1 MRKTFVLI
9 AACLMSMLASAQVL
23 EIVSTQQLSTPVDID
38 WRVAGFSPVGD
49 YILLTD
55 GGNGGLVSY
64 NLTTHSTTTISEA
77 PGAGWS
83 VQISKDGQ
91 NIVYRETTIGDDKL
105 VRHNIFKHN
114 LKANQRQMQA
124 KAQRDMSNLVDK
136 DANYSVA
143 INQDLHMVLS
153 HNGKTIVITPNGA
166 EHAYNWA
173 SISPD
178 GKNIVYYVS
187 GVGCY
192 VCDMYGNNVRYIA
205 LDCRAPQWYDDN
217 TIIAMADED
226 DGQYLTASAIVAYTL
241 DGKRQILVNKEQM
254 ALYPYAAKGQI
265 AFSNAAGEVYIMQVK

>member
-23 EIVSTQQLSTPVDID
+23 EIVSTQQLSTPADID

-55 GGNGGLVSY
+55 GGNRGLVSY

-83 VQISKDGQ
+83 VQISNDGQ

-153 HNGKTIVITPNGA
+153 HNGKTIVIAPNGA

-254 ALYPYAAKGQI
+254 ALYPYTAKGQI